1 MGPVCTSKDLRG
13 TYDAE
18 DVYEAHSCK
27 NAVQRVYLVENILDK
42 IMRVREKRQRV
53 ARLLV
58 TKFCDKYF
66 SYSQVASH

>member
-27 NAVQRVYLVENILDK
+27 NAVQRVNLVEIILDQ
-42 IMRVREKRQRV
+42 IMRERRVRVGEKP
-53 ARLLV
+53 AKGCKTLN
-58 TKFCDKYF
+58 K
-66 SYSQVASH
+66 